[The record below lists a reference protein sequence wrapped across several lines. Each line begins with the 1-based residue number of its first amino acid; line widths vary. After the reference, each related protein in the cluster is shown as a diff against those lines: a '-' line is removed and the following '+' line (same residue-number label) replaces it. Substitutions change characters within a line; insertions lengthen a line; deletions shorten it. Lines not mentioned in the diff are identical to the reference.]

1 MPEWERPWLR
11 WVPPIVIPLW
21 AVLPGLAHGA
31 VGVECR
37 GGDFTEQAGSYRLA
51 SVVHAPR
58 AYLREGPSLC
68 DVSGPVCGGPPYVVP
83 GDVVVTGLMAGQYVC
98 ALFHSKTTESAGF
111 LLRSE
116 LSFKPVVA
124 AMPHSAWIGTWR
136 NGDDEITLRAAG
148 AALAVTGYAFWPS
161 AAPSEYQPSPH
172 VGEVSGT
179 ARPVSNTVIFAGK
192 SVDDCRVSL
201 TLLPPYLLARD
212 NRQCGGMNVSFTG
225 VYRKG

>member
-1 MPEWERPWLR
+1 MRPWR
-11 WVPPIVIPLW
+11 WVPAIVIPLW
-21 AVLPGLAHGA
+21 AVLPGLAYGA
-31 VGVECR
+31 ADAECR
-37 GGDFTEQAGSYRLA
+37 GGDFTEQAGPYRLA
-51 SVVHAPR
+51 SVIHAPR
-58 AYLREGPSLC
+58 AYLREEPSRC
-68 DVSGPVCGGPPYVVP
+68 GASGPACGGRPYIVP
-83 GDVVVTGLMAGQYVC
+83 GDVVVTGLMAGQYVY

-116 LSFKPVVA
+116 LAWKPVVA

-136 NGDDEITLRAAG
+136 DGDDEITLRAAG

-172 VGEVSGT
+172 VGEVSET
-179 ARPVSNTVIFAGK
+179 ARPVSNTVVFAGK
-192 SVDDCRVSL
+192 CVNNCLVLL